1 MNTHTIHATSVLNAQ
16 HLFPNQDRQPSRGQP
31 KGRSEHRGCT
41 AGLPTF
47 PCPGKDELGAR
58 GVRSG
63 GRKKNKNKNRTKP
76 EKKKKK
82 PTQLKVVSAYRNLTK
97 LKKKIK

>member
-82 PTQLKVVSAYRNLTK
+82 TKQIKVVSANRNLTK